1 MAVSPMNH
9 PTQPSDRVRTLAAA
23 VAAVAPVARE
33 LAGQLAVTPPIQKP
47 DDTPVTVADFVL
59 QAVLVHT
66 LQQQLGAAHF
76 INEESATSL
85 LTSGRPDVVK
95 VFCSHVRRLT
105 GVASDDAAVALLDA
119 PPAGAQEWWLM
130 DPIDGTA
137 GFIQGGHFS
146 VCVAQVK
153 DGHVQLAAVASPRLA
168 AQGPA
173 TVQVAGPGCVVA
185 AERAHGT
192 WQWAEAPGGALGHMR
207 ALRRPA
213 WTAPLRWAR
222 SMNRRKLPGRAQ
234 PAIEQLGVPLESIH
248 IDSQCKYALVA
259 DGRADLVVRLP
270 VARGPERGWD
280 HLAGAL
286 LAAEAGAR
294 VTDLAGAP
302 LNAGTGSLLSANSG
316 ILVAPPEIHSQLVEA
331 IRPIASEAGV

>member
-1 MAVSPMNH
+1 MSTPL
-9 PTQPSDRVRTLAAA
+9 QPPDRVRTLASA
-23 VAAVAPVARE
+23 VAAVAPVAQE
-33 LAGQLAVTPPIQKP
+33 LAAQLDATPPIQKP

-59 QAVLVHT
+59 QAVLVHR
-66 LQQQLGAAHF
+66 LRQQLGAAHF

-85 LTSGRPDVVK
+85 LTAGRPDVVR
-95 VFCSHVRRLT
+95 VFCAQVRRLT

-119 PPAGAQEWWLM
+119 PSAGQSEWWLM

-168 AQGPA
+168 AQGSA
-173 TVQVAGPGCVVA
+173 SVQVAGPGSVVA
-185 AERAHGT
+185 AERAQGA
-192 WQWAEAPGGALGHMR
+192 WQWAEGPGGALGQGR

-213 WTAPLRWAR
+213 WRAPLRWAR
-222 SMNRRKLPGRAQ
+222 SMNRRRLPGRAQ
-234 PAIEQLGVPLESIH
+234 PVLERLGVPLESIH

-259 DGRADLVVRLP
+259 DGRADLVLRLP
-270 VARGPERGWD
+270 VSRGPERGWD

-286 LAAEAGAR
+286 LAAEAGAC
-294 VTDLAGAP
+294 VTDLSGVP
-302 LNAGTGSLLSANSG
+302 LDASTGSLLSANTG
-316 ILVAPPEIHSQLVEA
+316 ILVAPPEIHAQLVEA
-331 IRPIASEAGV
+331 VQPIASEGGV